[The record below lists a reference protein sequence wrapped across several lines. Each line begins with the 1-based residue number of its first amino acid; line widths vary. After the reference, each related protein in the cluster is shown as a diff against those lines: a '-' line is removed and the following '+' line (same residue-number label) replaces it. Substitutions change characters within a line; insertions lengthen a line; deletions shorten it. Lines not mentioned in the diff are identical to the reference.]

1 MTQTTVTKQYAYQKA
16 RGFMAEQLK
25 QVNDRPAMPEALCL
39 KLVQSLIDDGISF
52 DAKIGVVDST
62 PILALY
68 LKEAGFTNLTFLNNK
83 EAGYLKS
90 SRRVWLD
97 DVKGF
102 CTNNKIRTLTFDPN
116 MSSKPKFDV
125 IIGNPPYGH
134 SAGLAIK
141 FLNIAFELSE
151 DVRFVLPLSISRPHC
166 MNRIRLDAEPALTER
181 LPEDTFPSN
190 IQACYQVWK
199 PGQRQKV
206 ARSTTHED
214 WVWLPYERRAEADLL
229 IRISGTLAGKIVT
242 KDEAIFDA
250 RKEAHNNHFV
260 QVVNPDAL
268 DRFVRNREALIQFA
282 DSCNGRAKANKSTV
296 VDFYSNHAQ

>member
-1 MTQTTVTKQYAYQKA
+1 MTQTTATRQYAYKKA

-25 QVNDRPAMPEALCL
+25 KVDDRPTMPEALCL
-39 KLVQSLIDDGISF
+39 KLVQSLVDDSLPF

-62 PILALY
+62 PILALH

-83 EAGYLKS
+83 EARYRKT

-102 CTNNKIRTLTFDPN
+102 CTNNKIHTLTFDPD
-116 MSSKPKFDV
+116 MLSKPKFDV
-125 IIGNPPYGH
+125 IIGNPPYGNA
-134 SAGLAIK
+134 AGLAIK
-141 FLNIAFELSE
+141 FLNTAFDLSD
-151 DVRFVLPLSISRPHC
+151 DVRFVLPLSIGRVHC
-166 MNRIRLDAEPALTER
+166 MNRIRLDIEPVYSER
-181 LPEDTFPSN
+181 LPHDTFPSN

-199 PGQRQKV
+199 PGKRQKV
-206 ARSTTHED
+206 ARSTNHED

-229 IRISGTLAGKIVT
+229 IRISGTFAGKIVT

-260 QVVNPDAL
+260 QIVNPKAFNK
-268 DRFVRNREALIQFA
+268 FVRNREALIQFA
-282 DSCNGRAKANKSTV
+282 DSCNGRAKAHRGTV